1 MDVNKYELKKY
12 SNRIKNEI
20 SCNESDCVELQTQ
33 INDFLKRREDLQ
45 RELLSNQY
53 PFVSLANITKKSCSR
68 QSFDGSIPENIE
80 RGTSESQYRNKMSNE
95 KHKLGETQ
103 HQGLNNFVKIPTGP
117 CKSDF
122 QHMYEE
128 GSTNEFDNRLENNSI
143 NTVGIRQGPRQ
154 GGFQQVYENV
164 EGCTQDLKELKDEEL
179 KSILEKEMKRLD
191 DSGATRTNTLL
202 KDSLSD
208 LRDISMKTNGE
219 LNQAVLKDYSS
230 KFLNLALAVIRQH
243 YICEADEAYPESS
256 DFVEIG
262 SDRLMTTRSNI
273 LH

>member
-45 RELLSNQY
+45 RELLANQY
-53 PFVSLANITKKSCSR
+53 PFASLANITTKSASR
-68 QSFDGSIPENIE
+68 QSLDGSMPEIIQH
-80 RGTSESQYRNKMSNE
+80 GTSESKNQYRNKVSNE
-95 KHKLGETQ
+95 KPKLGETKP
-103 HQGLNNFVKIPTGP
+103 HQGL
-117 CKSDF
+117 CKSGF
-122 QHMYEE
+122 QHFYEE

-143 NTVGIRQGPRQ
+143 KTTGTPSGPRP
-154 GGFQQVYENV
+154 GGFQNVYENV
-164 EGCTQDLKELKDEEL
+164 ERCNDELKELKDEEL
-179 KSILEKEMKRLD
+179 KLILEKEMKRLD
-191 DSGATRTNTLL
+191 DSGATRTGALL

-208 LRDISMKTNGE
+208 LREISMKTNGQ
-219 LNQAVLKDYSS
+219 LNQAALKDYSS

-243 YICEADEAYPESS
+243 YICEADEAYPEAMNS

-262 SDRLMTTRSNI
+262 SDRPMTTRSNI